1 MRFRFERTS
10 ACIYS
15 ISNEI
20 LLEYL
25 LIVGSIENNLGKKTK
40 NNNTTLIFSVI
51 DLERS
56 QFVRV

>member
-10 ACIYS
+10 ASIYS